1 MDRKFLTAVLVIGLV
16 ATLAGAGIYAVF
28 TDTATSTGN
37 NFAAGI
43 LDISAGTGSWSTG
56 FDNMKPGDT
65 VTFTITVG
73 NDGTLPLDYTI
84 TTVLSGDLSGGAN
97 PCFVQQIRVDT
108 VVTATDSLSV
118 AGQGDRYDTVE
129 IDIKM
134 PGAAGN
140 WYQGRSGT
148 LDVTFAATQQP

>member
-1 MDRKFLTAVLVIGLV
+1 MDRKFITSIFIIGLV
-16 ATLAGAGIYAVF
+16 ATLAGAGMYAVF
-28 TDTATSTGN
+28 TDAVSSTGN
-37 NFAAGI
+37 NFSAGL

-97 PCFVQQIRVDT
+97 PCFVKEIRVDGT
-108 VVTATDSLSV
+108 PTASDSLSV
-118 AGQGDRYDTVE
+118 AGQGDRHDTVE

-148 LDVTFAATQQP
+148 LDVTFAATQQ

>member
-1 MDRKFLTAVLVIGLV
+1 MDRKFLTAIFIIGLV
-16 ATLAGAGIYAVF
+16 ATLAGAGMYAVF
-28 TDTATSTGN
+28 TDTEKSTGD
-37 NFAAGI
+37 FKAGT
-43 LDISAGTGSWSTG
+43 LDISLGSASWSTG

-84 TTVLSGDLSGGAN
+84 TPVLSGDLSTGTYGCWVKA
-97 PCFVQQIRVDT
+97 IRVDT
-108 VVTATDSLSV
+108 VAYSPPESLSV
-118 AGQGDRYDTVE
+118 AGGGDRYDTVE

-134 PGAAGN
+134 PLAAGD

-148 LDVTFAATQQP
+148 LTVTFAATQQ

>member
-1 MDRKFLTAVLVIGLV
+1 MDRKFLTAIFVVGLV

-84 TTVLSGDLSGGAN
+84 TTALSGDLSTGTYA
-97 PCFVQQIRVDT
+97 CFVQQIRVDT
-108 VVTATDSLSV
+108 VVTASDSLSV
-118 AGQGDRYDTVE
+118 AGQGDRYDTVD

-140 WYQGRSGT
+140 WYQGKSGT

>member
-1 MDRKFLTAVLVIGLV
+1 MDRKFITSIFIIGLV
-16 ATLAGAGIYAVF
+16 ATLAGAGMYAVF
-28 TDTATSTGN
+28 TDIEQSTGN
-37 NFAAGI
+37 TFE
-43 LDISAGTGSWSTG
+43 AGTVIISLGASSWSTG

-97 PCFVQQIRVDT
+97 PCFVKQIRVDG

-148 LDVTFAATQQP
+148 LDVTFAATQQ

>member
-1 MDRKFLTAVLVIGLV
+1 MDRKFLTAIFIIGLV
-16 ATLAGAGIYAVF
+16 ATLAGAGVYAVF
-28 TDTATSTGN
+28 TDTEPSTGN
-37 NFAAGI
+37 NFSAGL

-97 PCFVQQIRVDT
+97 PCFVKETRVDGT
-108 VVTATDSLSV
+108 PTTSDSLSV

-140 WYQGRSGT
+140 WYQGKSGT

>member
-1 MDRKFLTAVLVIGLV
+1 MDRKFLTAILVIGLV
-16 ATLAGAGIYAVF
+16 ATLAGAGMYAVF
-28 TDTATSTGN
+28 TDTETSTGD
-37 NFAAGI
+37 FAAGL

-84 TTVLSGDLSGGAN
+84 APVLSGDLSGGAN
-97 PCFVQQIRVDT
+97 PCWVKETRVDGT
-108 VVTATDSLSV
+108 PTTSDSLSV
-118 AGQGDRYDTVE
+118 AGQGDRYDTVD

-140 WYQGRSGT
+140 WYQGKSGT
-148 LDVTFAATQQP
+148 LTVTFAATQQP

>member
-1 MDRKFLTAVLVIGLV
+1 MDRKFITSIFIIGLV
-16 ATLAGAGIYAVF
+16 ATLAGAGMYAVF
-28 TDTATSTGN
+28 TDIEQSTGN
-37 NFAAGI
+37 TFE
-43 LDISAGTGSWSTG
+43 AGTVIISLGASSWSTG

-84 TTVLSGDLSGGAN
+84 TPVLSGDLSGGAN
-97 PCFVQQIRVDT
+97 PCFVQQIRVDGT
-108 VVTATDSLSV
+108 PTATDSLSV
-118 AGQGDRYDTVE
+118 AGQGDRFDTVE

-134 PGAAGN
+134 PGAAGD

-148 LDVTFAATQQP
+148 LDVTFAATQQ